1 MRIRGAV
8 CAFLAC
14 AGILS
19 FFVETSEAQ
28 STQGSRGVAP
38 AFQIDA
44 NLAQLM
50 RGIFFPNSNVI
61 FAAQSINP
69 DEVKPAKDPSTATD
83 PLASTYGKWPAVE
96 NSGLAI
102 AEAAN
107 LLMIPRRK
115 CSNGRDVPIG
125 NSDWAKLVKGVRDG
139 GMTSYKAAQSKNQ
152 DNILTAADALA
163 TACANCHEKYRDTPE
178 LAGRCK

>member
-1 MRIRGAV
+1 MEMRIRSVV
-8 CAFLAC
+8 CSFLAC

-19 FFVETSEAQ
+19 FFVETSKAQ
-28 STQGSRGVAP
+28 STQGSRGNVAAP

-115 CSNGRDVPIG
+115 CSAMNRTFLSA
-125 NSDWAKLVKGVRDG
+125 SDWAKLVKGVRDA
-139 GMTSYKAAQSKNQ
+139 GMTSYKSSPIQESGQ
-152 DNILTAADALA
+152 YSHGCR
-163 TACANCHEKYRDTPE
+163 CARH
-178 LAGRCK
+178 GMCKLP